1 MRKTAVIACA
11 GMLVLTGTACLLLT
25 FRSSSGGAESAAE
38 GRSGA
43 VADDTVRP
51 DGKTP
56 ARSGSS
62 APSSSR
68 AGRRAKP
75 VLPVA
80 GLGASSDV
88 ESEDAADA
96 EDADGV
102 ILTTEERKLAKAIED
117 ALDREDFGLA
127 ARCAPQALQSRVRSI
142 RESMIDTLG
151 WFGAK
156 ALPELTSFLADADED
171 LAESAFDEWSMAL
184 NDIEDD
190 VEKIA
195 TVERAMQVL
204 SNEDQLDDIS
214 NEYIGVDEKLA
225 VESLL
230 RVIEGGGSENGIAKA
245 RETYE
250 FVTGDEFESRE
261 AAEKWLAE
269 EYEPPE
275 DGE

>member
-11 GMLVLTGTACLLLT
+11 GMLVLIGTACLLLT

-56 ARSGSS
+56 ACSGSS
-62 APSSSR
+62 APVLSG

-80 GLGASSDV
+80 GLGSSSDV

-117 ALDREDFGLA
+117 ALDREDFALA

-156 ALPELTSFLADADED
+156 ALPELTPFLADADED